1 MVAEQGAADSQR
13 MTRGQAAR
21 DKADEAQDFLDQF
34 LSDPDSIAS
43 VSVCIDMEDCVF
55 PVTAAEKAADPSL
68 KLIDEDAVTGIE
80 EMFLSEPGLTEDVD
94 PLLTLMQLNE
104 EEEVQEDGSFKTA
117 VTNLLAGY
125 ADCDAAMGMDP
136 IDDVS
141 DCD

>member
-1 MVAEQGAADSQR
+1 MQ
-13 MTRGQAAR
+13 

-34 LSDPDSIAS
+34 LLDPDSIAS

-104 EEEVQEDGSFKTA
+104 EEEVQEVQQDGSFKTV
-117 VTNLLAGY
+117 VTNVLAGY
-125 ADCDAAMGMDP
+125 AGCAEAMGMDP
-136 IDDVS
+136 IIDVS

>member
-21 DKADEAQDFLDQF
+21 AKADEAQDFLDQF
-34 LSDPDSIAS
+34 LSDPDSISS

-117 VTNLLAGY
+117 VTNLLA
-125 ADCDAAMGMDP
+125 
-136 IDDVS
+136 
-141 DCD
+141 